1 VTAVV
6 RLPLRGAKPLIVL
19 MACGMVF
26 CLVYL
31 GGILL
36 AGVVTPEEM
45 GMVRRKMVA
54 FGLLHA

>member
-1 VTAVV
+1 VV

-19 MACGMVF
+19 MACGVVF
-26 CLVYL
+26 SLIYV

-54 FGLLHA
+54 IGLVHA